1 MFSFNGQKYTG
12 WPSASSQG
20 RRGVPAVLRK
30 GAVFLA
36 IAVAAIAFGSLAA
49 EVSRGLP
56 DSPLVVR
63 ASATTV
69 PQEIVRKAIEGGFA
83 EIEDV
88 AGWLLRDNATTDV
101 AGERAVAVALAAGRH
116 PKTASVEA
124 HGAMLDRVRQ
134 AWGMAI
140 CVPRVFR
147 VDAETGFRPAPG
159 SIAVDFGGANSERMP
174 GFVRVTDKTPNVAGR
189 ELRPVVNPAGG
200 PLFGDGL
207 DGVEEFAVALDNGTY
222 RITILSFAHNTGRFA
237 AAPLG
242 YRIAMNGERR
252 LIGEAPSPTWL
263 RHGELGGSG
272 IAPLLVS
279 GGPGALRG
287 GGITLKATVTDGTLR
302 IGFTQKGGVGASLAG
317 LLIEPV
323 VAPTQVHL
331 FEEARGTDFPID
343 RCLGYERQVEDV
355 FDQIS
360 DLRNRGLGRPTS
372 SGSSSSG
379 GTSSGSEPEP
389 PVSSS

>member
-1 MFSFNGQKYTG
+1 
-12 WPSASSQG
+12 
-20 RRGVPAVLRK
+20 VLRK
-30 GAVFLA
+30 GAFLLVVA
-36 IAVAAIAFGSLAA
+36 AAAIAFGSLAA

-56 DSPLVVR
+56 DTPIVTR

-88 AGWLLRDNATTDV
+88 AGWLLKDNATTEV

-116 PKTASVEA
+116 PKTAGAQA

-147 VDAETGFRPAPG
+147 ADAESAFRPAPG

-189 ELRPVVNPAGG
+189 ELRPVVNPGGG

-207 DGVEEFAVALDNGTY
+207 EGLEEFAVALDNGTY

-237 AAPLG
+237 AAPVG

-343 RCLGYERQVEDV
+343 RCLGYEREVEDV

-360 DLRNRGLGRPTS
+360 DVRNRGLGPS
-372 SGSSSSG
+372 SSTSSSG
-379 GTSSGSEPEP
+379 GSSSGSEPQP